1 MDSSKTY
8 ILDKLRATECVNKF
22 KDAKLNTV
30 ILFGSILTEDFTE
43 HSDVDLAILSE
54 NNITL
59 QLILSLEEDL
69 KKLLGRDIDI
79 INLKD
84 ENLDLNMKV
93 TIYDDGLVIYDS
105 DSLELY
111 NRDYL
116 ETETLY
122 RDNEAFRFFR
132 ERDVIFSE

>member
-1 MDSSKTY
+1 MDSSKAY
-8 ILDKLRATECVNKF
+8 ILDKLREAECVNKF

-43 HSDVDLAILSE
+43 YSDVDLAILSE

-116 ETETLY
+116 ETEALY

-132 ERDVIFSE
+132 ERDVIFNE